1 MPSSPAPA
9 SSSPSA
15 WEDLLEV
22 VYAPRAVFQRR
33 EKSVAF
39 GLAML
44 ILAVVAAGIFFATKS
59 ALEPALDG
67 LVKQQIAEAIRKN
80 PQLTEE
86 QMQGAV
92 PMMRGT
98 TIGFI
103 LASPIVLPLV
113 TGLLLWVVG
122 KFFDSKAGLG
132 ATVMVATYAWVPRL
146 LGLVAAGV
154 MALVLPEDQVK
165 SFISLTFSPARF
177 VNEATTSVGVLGLL
191 ARADIFIIWQVVIQ
205 AIGMS
210 VLGKIS
216 VAQGAIIAI
225 AVWLLALL
233 PLIPALMG

>member
-9 SSSPSA
+9 SSPPSA

-33 EKSVAF
+33 EKYVAF

-103 LASPIVLPLV
+103 LASPIVLPLL

-154 MALVLPEDQVK
+154 MALVLPEDQVN
-165 SFISLTFSPARF
+165 SFISLTFSPARL

-216 VAQGAIIAI
+216 VAQGAIIAV

-233 PLIPALMG
+233 PLIPALMS

>member
-1 MPSSPAPA
+1 MTSPSPAP
-9 SSSPSA
+9 SPPSV

-33 EKSVAF
+33 EKYVAF

-44 ILAVVAAGIFFATKS
+44 ILAVVATGIFFATRS

-67 LVKQQIAEAIRKN
+67 LVQQQVAEALRKN

-86 QMQGAV
+86 QMQAAR
-92 PMMRGT
+92 PMIRGT
-98 TIGFI
+98 TVGFI
-103 LASPIVLPLV
+103 LASPVVFPLLA
-113 TGLLLWVVG
+113 GLLLWAVG
-122 KFFDSKAGLG
+122 KLFDSKAGLG
-132 ATVMVATYAWVPRL
+132 AAVMVATYAWVPRL
-146 LGLVAAGV
+146 LGLVAAGI

-191 ARADIFIIWQVVIQ
+191 ARADLFIIWQVVIQ

-210 VLGKIS
+210 VLGKVSTASGAAI
-216 VAQGAIIAI
+216 AII
-225 AVWLLALL
+225 VWVLAML

>member
-9 SSSPSA
+9 SAPPSV

-22 VYAPRAVFQRR
+22 VYAPRAVFERR
-33 EKSVAF
+33 EKYVAF
-39 GLAML
+39 GLAMV
-44 ILAVVAAGIFFATKS
+44 ILAVVATGIFFATKS

-67 LVKQQIAEAIRKN
+67 LVKQQVAEAIRKN

-86 QMQGAV
+86 QMQGAIPV
-92 PMMRGT
+92 IRAT
-98 TIGFI
+98 TAGFI
-103 LASPIVLPLV
+103 LASPVVLPFLA
-113 TGLLLWVVG
+113 GLLLWVVG

-132 ATVMVATYAWVPRL
+132 AAVMVATYAWVPRL

-177 VNEATTSVGVLGLL
+177 VNEETTSVGMLGLL
-191 ARADIFIIWQVVIQ
+191 ARADLFIIWQVVIQ

-216 VAQGAIIAI
+216 TAKGAIIAI
-225 AVWLLALL
+225 VVWILAML
-233 PLIPALMG
+233 PLIPALIS